1 MAERVSPPLPKPVAG
16 FIFVVFWAIAIVL
29 WCLATTISP
38 DFNVHAF
45 VVDIGLVFSFAGF
58 AVLFVQTRRGLGW
71 IFLLSLIGLVLFA
84 VGDLLH
90 IQVLTYSLRILG
102 IAIAYAIVP
111 LARLT
116 SSMRVLS

>member
-1 MAERVSPPLPKPVAG
+1 MAERVSPPVPRPVAG
-16 FIFVVFWAIAIVL
+16 LIFVVFWAIAIVL
-29 WCLATTISP
+29 WCLANAISQ

-45 VVDIGLVFSFAGF
+45 IVDIGLVFSFVGF
-58 AVLFVQTRRGLGW
+58 AVLFVLTRRGFGAV
-71 IFLLSLIGLVLFA
+71 FLLAVLGLGLFA

-102 IAIAYAIVP
+102 IALAYAIVP
-111 LARLT
+111 VARLT